1 MSRYG
6 LRFFRTPSQKEDR
19 ALTVE
24 PSNESLITVRKLFMI
39 ECKMEILNILQ
50 LASDHESVM
59 GNLKEDETDSDS
71 DKKIVSKSSAEERIK
86 YYSNQLEESKK
97 IVQDLD
103 FIQLVENENN
113 LDALER
119 LKIRVVDPEEI
130 N

>member
-19 ALTVE
+19 ALNAE

-59 GNLKEDETDSDS
+59 GNLKDDETDSDS
-71 DKKIVSKSSAEERIK
+71 DKKIVSKCSEERIK